1 MFGVVC
7 LEIRDAKLKPVDSG
21 RHCSLENPQR
31 RIGAFLDDV
40 GAMVYK
46 DRELPTIRNTAL
58 NVLV

>member
-1 MFGVVC
+1 MVFGVVC

-46 DRELPTIRNTAL
+46 DRITYN
-58 NVLV
+58 